1 MSIIMRINIPL
12 VAATLVLSSMALA
25 TPSKAQE
32 VTPLEDVIGSMTPA
46 EVAAMSQNGAL
57 TGEVDAVIDGI
68 VADAIAEGVITADQA
83 EETAATLSIV
93 TANAEFFEFDIVEVI
108 NRLIVEVGVPM
119 PAIQE
124 TLDGFNR
131 LSDAGKALV
140 GSEDWNDDAV
150 GDRQT
155 DADSLFV
162 RLSPEDQAI
171 VLAHMPVLTVT
182 QDDAGLAEINERY
195 GL

>member
-68 VADAIAEGVITADQA
+68 VADAVAEGVITADQA

-93 TANAEFFEFDIVEVI
+93 AANAEFFEFDIVEVI

-155 DADSLFV
+155 DADSLFGD
-162 RLSPEDQAI
+162 LSPEDQAI